1 MKKVV
6 TFGEIMLRLVPPGYR
21 RFVQAE
27 VFEATYGGAEA
38 NVAVSLANFG
48 MESVFVTKLPEHEI
62 GQAALNTL
70 RRYGVDT
77 SRIVRGGG
85 RLGAYYLERGASQR
99 ASKVIYDRKGSA
111 IAEAEPDEFDWDIIF
126 KDAGW
131 FHFTGITPALSD
143 KAAITCLEACKKAAE
158 KEIKISC
165 DLNYR
170 KTLWGR
176 DKAREVMSVLMD
188 YVDICVLNEEDAAD
202 VFSISAR
209 NTDVGSGKLSRE
221 GFTEVARIMAGRF
234 SFDIVGVTLRSSQT
248 ANDNQWSAM
257 IYDGEEVCFSEEYPV
272 HVVDR
277 VGGGDS
283 FCAALI
289 YALMND
295 YNSQDAVDF
304 AAAASC
310 LKHSVEGDFNQISVQ
325 AAETLMKGDGSG
337 RVQR

>member
-1 MKKVV
+1 
-6 TFGEIMLRLVPPGYR
+6 
-21 RFVQAE
+21 
-27 VFEATYGGAEA
+27 
-38 NVAVSLANFG
+38 
-48 MESVFVTKLPEHEI
+48 
-62 GQAALNTL
+62 
-70 RRYGVDT
+70 
-77 SRIVRGGG
+77 
-85 RLGAYYLERGASQR
+85 
-99 ASKVIYDRKGSA
+99 
-111 IAEAEPDEFDWDIIF
+111 
-126 KDAGW
+126 
-131 FHFTGITPALSD
+131 
-143 KAAITCLEACKKAAE
+143 
-158 KEIKISC
+158 
-165 DLNYR
+165 
-170 KTLWGR
+170 
-176 DKAREVMSVLMD
+176 
-188 YVDICVLNEEDAAD
+188 
-202 VFSISAR
+202 
-209 NTDVGSGKLSRE
+209 
-221 GFTEVARIMAGRF
+221 MAGRF

-325 AAETLMKGDGSG
+325 EAETLMKGDGSG